1 MWFYNGRAF
10 VTIDHKQITQFH
22 EKEQHTM
29 KHILVAV
36 GNGNVGEIQ
45 MTNRTG
51 ETSPLVYARV
61 AGLLYLLVAIS
72 GDFSFFFG

>member
-1 MWFYNGRAF
+1 
-10 VTIDHKQITQFH
+10 
-22 EKEQHTM
+22 M